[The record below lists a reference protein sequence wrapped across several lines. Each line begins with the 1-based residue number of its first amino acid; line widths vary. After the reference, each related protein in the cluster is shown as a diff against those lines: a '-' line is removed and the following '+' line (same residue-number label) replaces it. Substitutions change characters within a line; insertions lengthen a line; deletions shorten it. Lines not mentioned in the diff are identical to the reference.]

1 MCAAPD
7 AGDYIAYADD
17 DDDDGHRLD
26 SIRQDSQLVMVS
38 AVSDVVLV
46 AVVVV
51 VCRSMR

>member
-26 SIRQDSQLVMVS
+26 SQLVMVS
-38 AVSDVVLV
+38 AVSDVVFV